1 MITVDDSAKVMLLD
15 FLTKR
20 VSTERS
26 PITITELTTISS
38 SELLCPCVSKDI
50 RVNYVKP
57 IKSKNIMKKIF
68 ASIKNFIKKMNFA
81 ARIAELDEKIWELAK
96 ENKSLSARIHDLEE
110 AEVPYEDMEDF
121 SERLDDIERS
131 LGTHDIDDLEERI
144 DDLENKVGEND
155 LDDLDSRISELEEK
169 LEDIDADSISDL
181 SDKIEELDD
190 KVSELEDKVECIPYD
205 ESEYNG

>member
-1 MITVDDSAKVMLLD
+1 
-15 FLTKR
+15 
-20 VSTERS
+20 
-26 PITITELTTISS
+26 
-38 SELLCPCVSKDI
+38 
-50 RVNYVKP
+50 
-57 IKSKNIMKKIF
+57 MKKIF

-110 AEVPYEDMEDF
+110 AEVPYGDMEDF

-144 DDLENKVGEND
+144 EDLEYKVGEND
-155 LDDLDSRISELEEK
+155 IDDLDTRIGELEEK
-169 LEDIDADSISDL
+169 LEDIDTDTISEL
-181 SDKIEELDD
+181 SDKIDELDD

>member
-1 MITVDDSAKVMLLD
+1 
-15 FLTKR
+15 
-20 VSTERS
+20 
-26 PITITELTTISS
+26 
-38 SELLCPCVSKDI
+38 
-50 RVNYVKP
+50 
-57 IKSKNIMKKIF
+57 MKKIF

>member
-1 MITVDDSAKVMLLD
+1 
-15 FLTKR
+15 
-20 VSTERS
+20 
-26 PITITELTTISS
+26 
-38 SELLCPCVSKDI
+38 
-50 RVNYVKP
+50 
-57 IKSKNIMKKIF
+57 MKKIF

-110 AEVPYEDMEDF
+110 AEVPYRDMKDF
-121 SERLDDIERS
+121 SETLEDLIEQMDS
-131 LGTHDIDDLEERI
+131 IETLLHLHDIDNLDERIGDLESK
-144 DDLENKVGEND
+144 LEEND
-155 LDDLDSRISELEEK
+155 LDDLDSRILELEEK

-181 SDKIEELDD
+181 SDKIDELDD

>member
-1 MITVDDSAKVMLLD
+1 
-15 FLTKR
+15 
-20 VSTERS
+20 
-26 PITITELTTISS
+26 
-38 SELLCPCVSKDI
+38 
-50 RVNYVKP
+50 
-57 IKSKNIMKKIF
+57 MKKIF

-110 AEVPYEDMEDF
+110 AEVPYGDVEDF

-131 LGTHDIDDLEERI
+131 LGTHDIDDLDGRI
-144 DDLENKVGEND
+144 DYLESVLEEND
-155 LDDLDSRISELEEK
+155 LDDLDSRILELEEK
-169 LEDIDADSISDL
+169 LEDIDTDSISDL
-181 SDKIEELDD
+181 SDKIDELDD

>member
-1 MITVDDSAKVMLLD
+1 
-15 FLTKR
+15 
-20 VSTERS
+20 
-26 PITITELTTISS
+26 
-38 SELLCPCVSKDI
+38 
-50 RVNYVKP
+50 
-57 IKSKNIMKKIF
+57 MKKIF

-110 AEVPYEDMEDF
+110 AEVPYGDMEDFSETLEGF

-155 LDDLDSRISELEEK
+155 LDDLDSRILELEEK
-169 LEDIDADSISDL
+169 LEDVDTDSISDL

-205 ESEYNG
+205 ESEYND